1 MRSRIVASISPV
13 IVGKQTA
20 PGPVA
25 AGSVDVSRAVG
36 RGRNNGKENI
46 SSVVSAAEGRCW
58 RH

>member
-1 MRSRIVASISPV
+1 MRSRIAVSNSPV

-20 PGPVA
+20 RGSVA

-36 RGRNNGKENI
+36 RGRNNGKESI
-46 SSVVSAAEGRCW
+46 TSVVSAAEGWCW